1 MGSAK
6 RKRQQQQ
13 QHQNQQQQR
22 KKKAAAAK
30 AAAANA
36 PDAPLLSP
44 ELAAEL
50 GIEEGGAVVVLPQQ
64 GKNGGGEGLHKRR
77 RDGRGQVVED
87 EVGGLWVG
95 GGWIGPSGLGVVKG
109 FSRCYIVL
117 GRVEYAVDHP
127 IGTLK
132 PHTCTY
138 TNTHNPHMHKTKNRP
153 FRTRAR

>member
-50 GIEEGGAVVVLPQQ
+50 GIEEEGGAVVVLPQQ
-64 GKNGGGEGLHKRR
+64 GKNGGEEGLHKRR

-87 EVGGLWVG
+87 EVGGSWVG
-95 GGWIGPSGLGVVKG
+95 GGLDWVFGSWGCKGV
-109 FSRCYIVL
+109 
-117 GRVEYAVDHP
+117 
-127 IGTLK
+127 
-132 PHTCTY
+132 
-138 TNTHNPHMHKTKNRP
+138 
-153 FRTRAR
+153 

>member
-109 FSRCYIVL
+109 FSC
-117 GRVEYAVDHP
+117 
-127 IGTLK
+127 
-132 PHTCTY
+132 
-138 TNTHNPHMHKTKNRP
+138 
-153 FRTRAR
+153 